1 MESPQHRSPCRTSYK
16 AAVPIL
22 SAASSR
28 EGWDTT
34 NARHPLVG
42 NKIARMQIR
51 LPLSIFGLVSVAL
64 SVAAQN
70 SAPALLPPDDRYKA
84 DLLLIVAHPD
94 DDVVIGGYLARIA
107 LDEHKRIAVVY
118 CTNGDGGGNS
128 VGNEAGASLGQMR
141 EIEARRALGAW
152 GIYNVWFLSGHDT
165 PGQNVLRSL
174 DSWNH
179 GRALDE
185 VVRLVRITRPDVI
198 LTWLPDPVVGENHD
212 DHQASSVLAV
222 EAFDAAGDPTVFP
235 EQVSPSRDRTGMAN
249 LTEGLLP
256 WQPRKLYFFT
266 DAFEDW
272 GPYWH
277 DPETLSPFR
286 KTIVDHTGPVYETTT
301 ISPSR
306 HKSYAELTAEQQA
319 FYLTQEG
326 DIGVK
331 ALKSGKFSDFEY
343 HAHLIFGKSLVGGA
357 VTGDVF
363 DGVSPQP
370 IPFAR
375 VQGYEPAH
383 QNGLSFEIGDPWRFY
398 ELFWKAHNL
407 GNLAQL
413 IPVPEATPESGGKLT
428 LDFLACNRSPDPS
441 EIAIAPLLPAGWTV
455 LPKFAS
461 YPVRAGECYPI
472 QQQITAAPASKSH
485 WEQLTWTASAGSQQI
500 GSVTVRVFVGKGG
513 GLPQ

>member
-1 MESPQHRSPCRTSYK
+1 MIDCMAMRPLITLLGFCALAQ
-16 AAVPIL
+16 AAV
-22 SAASSR
+22 
-28 EGWDTT
+28 
-34 NARHPLVG
+34 
-42 NKIARMQIR
+42 
-51 LPLSIFGLVSVAL
+51 
-64 SVAAQN
+64 AQ
-70 SAPALLPPDDRYKA
+70 SQAPALLLPDDRYKA
-84 DLLLIVAHPD
+84 DVLLVVAHPD

-118 CTNGDGGGNS
+118 CTRGDGGGNS
-128 VGNEAGASLGQMR
+128 VGNEAGAALGELR
-141 EIEARRALGAW
+141 EMEARRAWAAW
-152 GIYNVWFLSGHDT
+152 GVQNVWFLNGHDT

-174 DSWNH
+174 DGWNH
-179 GRALDE
+179 GLALDA

-198 LTWLPDPVVGENHD
+198 LTWLPDAVVGENHD

-235 EQVSPSRDRTGMAN
+235 EQVSPPRDRTGMAN

-256 WQPRKLYFFT
+256 WQPKKLYFFT

-277 DPETLSPFR
+277 DPAEVPPFR

-306 HKSYAELTAEQQA
+306 HESYAKLTAEEQA

-331 ALKSGKFSDFEY
+331 ALETGKFDEFAY
-343 HAHLIFGKSLVGGA
+343 HAHLIFGKSLVGGS

-363 DGVSPQP
+363 EGVTPEP

-375 VQGYEPAH
+375 ARGYEPE
-383 QNGLSFEIGDPWRFY
+383 QRRGLSFEIGDPWRFY
-398 ELFWKAHNL
+398 VRFWKAHDL
-407 GNLAQL
+407 DRLAGL
-413 IPVPEATPESGGKLT
+413 MPTPEATPDGEGKLT
-428 LDFLACNRSPDPS
+428 LDLLACNRTGNAA
-441 EIAIAPLLPAGWTV
+441 EVAISAVLPAGWTEKG
-455 LPKFAS
+455 LFAS
-461 YPVRAGECYPI
+461 YPVRAGECYPMQTQI
-472 QQQITAAPASKSH
+472 QAPAAAKSH
-485 WEQLTWTASAGSQQI
+485 WEELKWTASAGSEAI
-500 GSVTVRVFVGKGG
+500 GSVSVRVFVGKNG

>member
-1 MESPQHRSPCRTSYK
+1 MSFR
-16 AAVPIL
+16 
-22 SAASSR
+22 
-28 EGWDTT
+28 
-34 NARHPLVG
+34 PL
-42 NKIARMQIR
+42 
-51 LPLSIFGLVSVAL
+51 L
-64 SVAAQN
+64 SVLSLFLFARFAAPQTQ
-70 SAPALLPPDDRYKA
+70 APALLPPDDRYKA

-107 LDEHKRIAVVY
+107 LDEHKRVAVLY
-118 CTNGDGGGNS
+118 CTNGDGGGNA
-128 VGNEAGASLGQMR
+128 VGNEAGVSLGQMR
-141 EIEARRALGAW
+141 EIEARQALAFL
-152 GIYNVWFLSGHDT
+152 GIHNVWFLPGHDT

-174 DSWNH
+174 DHWNH
-179 GRALDE
+179 GRALDD

-235 EQVSPSRDRTGMAN
+235 EQVSPPRDRTGMAN

-256 WQPRKLYFFT
+256 WQPKKLYFMT

-277 DPETLSPFR
+277 DPETLSPYR
-286 KTIVDHTGPVYETTT
+286 KTIVDHTGPVYETST

-306 HKSYAELTAEQQA
+306 HKSYAEITAEHQA

-326 DIGVK
+326 DIGIK
-331 ALKSGKFSDFEY
+331 ALKSGKLADFEY

-363 DGVSPQP
+363 DGVSQQP
-370 IPFAR
+370 IAFAR
-375 VQGYEPAH
+375 VQGYEDPP
-383 QNGLSFEIGDPWRFY
+383 QSGLSFEIGDPWRFY
-398 ELFWKAHNL
+398 TLFWKAHDL
-407 GNLAQL
+407 ERLAEL
-413 IPVPEATPESGGKLT
+413 IPIPEATPESGGKVALN
-428 LDFLACNRSPDPS
+428 FLACNRTAQPA
-441 EIAIAPLLPAGWTV
+441 EVNIAPTIPTGWTMQ
-455 LPKFAS
+455 PQFTS

-472 QQQITAAPASKSH
+472 QVLLTSPQAAQSH
-485 WEQLTWTASAGSQQI
+485 WEQLSWTATAGGQLV
-500 GSVTVRVFVGKGG
+500 GSVVVRVFVGKNG

>member
-1 MESPQHRSPCRTSYK
+1 MMTAIRSTLLLALFACFARTAGSQPQAP
-16 AAVPIL
+16 
-22 SAASSR
+22 
-28 EGWDTT
+28 
-34 NARHPLVG
+34 PL
-42 NKIARMQIR
+42 
-51 LPLSIFGLVSVAL
+51 LE
-64 SVAAQN
+64 
-70 SAPALLPPDDRYKA
+70 PDARYKA

-94 DDVVIGGYLARIA
+94 DDVVIGGYLTRIA
-107 LDEHKRIAVVY
+107 IDEHKRIAVIY

-128 VGNEAGASLGQMR
+128 VDDEAGASLGKMR
-141 EIEARRALGAW
+141 EIEARRAMASL
-152 GIYNVWFLSGHDT
+152 GIYNVWFLPGHDT

-174 DSWNH
+174 DNWGH

-222 EAFDAAGDPTVFP
+222 EAFDAAGDPTKFP
-235 EQVSPSRDRTGMAN
+235 EQVSPARDRTGMAN

-256 WQPRKLYFFT
+256 WQPKKLYFFT

-277 DPETLSPFR
+277 DPATLSPFR

-326 DIGVK
+326 DIGVN
-331 ALKSGKFSDFEY
+331 ALKSRQFSDFEY
-343 HAHLIFGKSLVGGA
+343 HAHLIFGKSLVGGS

-363 DGVSPQP
+363 EGVNANPV
-370 IPFAR
+370 PFAR
-375 VQGYEPAH
+375 VHGYEPAN
-383 QNGLSFEIGDPWRFY
+383 QTGLTLEIGDPWRFY
-398 ELFWKAHNL
+398 SLFWKAHDL
-407 GNLAQL
+407 DRVADL
-413 IPVPEATPESGGKLT
+413 IPVPEATPESGGRLT
-428 LDFLACNRSPDPS
+428 LDLLACNHTAALADIS
-441 EIAIAPLLPAGWTV
+441 IAATLPAGWTEKM
-455 LPKFAS
+455 LSQHFS
-461 YPVRAGECYPI
+461 VRASECYPI
-472 QQQITAAPASKSH
+472 QTQITAAPADNAH
-485 WEQLTWTASAGSQQI
+485 WEQLVWSASAGGQPA
-500 GSVTVRVFVGKGG
+500 GSVTVRVFVGKSG